1 MKNVRIMVVDDHAI
15 FRKGMVA
22 LLQELPFVTLVGEAG
37 NGQEFLDIFQ
47 DLKPDL
53 VFMDIKM
60 PVKDGIQATREAIS
74 INPTIKIVTLS
85 MFGEEEY
92 LQNMLDAGA
101 KGFLLKN
108 IQKFDVE
115 KAIQVVTEGKNF
127 FSDELLGILT
137 NRFVNPQSAKE
148 KPVSEVI
155 SDREIEVLKLIC
167 QGLTNQEIGQQ
178 LQISQRTVDGHRANL
193 LDKIGAKN
201 TVGLVTFAIKNKIVE
216 I

>member
-1 MKNVRIMVVDDHAI
+1 MKNVQIMVVDDHAI
-15 FRKGMVA
+15 FRKGMIT
-22 LLQELPFVTLVGEAG
+22 LLQELPYVTVVGEAA
-37 NGQEFLDIFQ
+37 NGQEFLDTFQ
-47 DLKPDL
+47 GLKPDL

-60 PVKDGIQATREAIS
+60 PLKDGIQSTREALS
-74 INPTIKIVTLS
+74 INPSLKIVTLS

-101 KGFLLKN
+101 RGFLLKN
-108 IQKFDVE
+108 IQKYDIE
-115 KAIQVVTEGKNF
+115 KAIQVVSEGKNY

-137 NRFVNPQSAKE
+137 NRFVNPHNAKE
-148 KPVSEVI
+148 KPVSENI
-155 SDREIEVLKLIC
+155 SDREIEVLRLIC
-167 QGLTNQEIGQQ
+167 EGLTNQEIGQS
-178 LQISQRTVDGHRANL
+178 LKISQRTVDGHRANL